1 MLGVGAEM
9 FAALPSGFPALDAA
23 VEALGRFS
31 ISAPPALDH
40 IGLRMRKLY
49 AAARAEGYQQLS
61 RGALRRLPYALWID
75 GEPPLSSTDPGLIG
89 AYWEQHL
96 PAAMRDAR
104 AARRWLVPL
113 FYVYC
118 HTFRKEHADFQDFA
132 QRIRQALTAASGAAA
147 ERFSR
152 MHAEQRWFS
161 PNEVGI
167 YLGKTIAQGPGQVR
181 DVLATLELWPGFVE
195 EPICSEAFAGALRA
209 PNDVLSQERV
219 IERIKSWAKA
229 ESGPRSAPMLRYAEH
244 RVALADGLVRP
255 WLREKPA
262 DGIRHGLASFLIKH
276 YGDPRMLT
284 NVHAGHRWQG
294 VSAATIATVRRWL
307 VGDTLQGFMRLLQ
320 LTADEIWRYRQRFW
334 MAYYDHGAIDEA
346 WLALG
351 SQAAWHAQRAFGKAD
366 WAQYGALVS
375 GATSNQSVLFL
386 RIGQMVFMEWS
397 HNGSLRACA
406 YTDADV
412 PAMYLPEYRGEELR
426 DVTSYDFHY
435 GQNQNPE
442 LRHMNSE
449 GGTWQRKARDFIA
462 QHTGVRLSDKA
473 ILG

>member
-1 MLGVGAEM
+1 M

-31 ISAPPALDH
+31 IAAPPALDP

-49 AAARAEGYQQLS
+49 AAARADGYQHLG
-61 RGALRRLPYALWID
+61 RGALRRLPYALWVE
-75 GEPPLSSTDPGLIG
+75 GEPPLSSTDPELIR
-89 AYWEQHL
+89 AYWDQHL
-96 PAAMRDAR
+96 PEAVRDAR
-104 AARRWLVPL
+104 AAKRWLVPL

-118 HTFRKEHADFQDFA
+118 HTFRKPDTDFQDFA
-132 QRIRQALTAASGAAA
+132 HRIRLALTAASGPAA

-152 MHAEQRWFS
+152 LHAEQRWFS

-219 IERIKSWAKA
+219 IERMKSWARA
-229 ESGPRSAPMLRYAEH
+229 DSGPKSAPMLRYGEH
-244 RVALADGLVRP
+244 RVALADGLVKP
-255 WLREKPA
+255 WLQQKPA

-284 NVHAGHRWQG
+284 EVHAGHRWQG
-294 VSAATIATVRRWL
+294 VAPATIATVRRWL

-320 LTADEIWRYRQRFW
+320 LTADEIWRHRERFW
-334 MAYYDHGAIDEA
+334 MAYYDHGAIEEA

-351 SQAAWHAQRAFGKAD
+351 SQAAWHAQRAFSKAD

-375 GATSNQSVLFL
+375 GATSDQSVLFL
-386 RIGQMVFMEWS
+386 RIGQMIFMEWS
-397 HNGSLRACA
+397 HNGALRACA

-426 DVTSYDFHY
+426 NVESYDFHN
-435 GQNQNPE
+435 GQNQRPQ
-442 LRHMNSE
+442 LMHMNSE

-473 ILG
+473 IIG